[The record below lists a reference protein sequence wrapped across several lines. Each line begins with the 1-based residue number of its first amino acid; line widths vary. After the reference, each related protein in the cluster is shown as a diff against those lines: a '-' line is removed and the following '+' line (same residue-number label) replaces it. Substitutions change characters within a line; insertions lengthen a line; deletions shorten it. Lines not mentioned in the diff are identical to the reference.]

1 LSHDFAFAAS
11 NEADHASLRYFRK
24 SVVRRLFLYSGAT
37 KLLGIAATADFIAAK
52 VTIPALLL
60 PYTAQLETITGMPTP
75 QMLAI
80 AVGSFEIIS
89 GLMIALNF
97 GARFF
102 AILLIFF
109 VAAATFYFHDFWNQ
123 SPPDNAKSLMDALKN
138 LSIIGALFI
147 IAGYGRS
154 ARTAV
159 NPAYGDV

>member
-1 LSHDFAFAAS
+1 MRPTMPAFVTFGRVLFA
-11 NEADHASLRYFRK
+11 
-24 SVVRRLFLYSGAT
+24 VLFLYSGAT

-52 VTIPALLL
+52 VAIPALLI
-60 PYTAQLETITGMPTP
+60 PYTTQLETMTGMPTP
-75 QMLAI
+75 QLLAI
-80 AVGSFEIIS
+80 VVGVFEIVS

-97 GARFF
+97 AARFF

-123 SPPDNAKSLMDALKN
+123 SPPENAKSLIDALKN

-154 ARTAV
+154 ARTAIE
-159 NPAYGDV
+159 PAYGDV